1 MANLVE
7 VAVPPLTSR
16 RGDFMIWAAA
26 SERRMDFP
34 LFLGRSLAGQ
44 RQRSLLVNFG
54 KENLVA
60 IFEGWWLQ
68 GQIERLRDWF
78 CCVFLKQTRFFF
90 FFAQIQK
97 PPMSLSVPLSSH
109 FL

>member
-7 VAVPPLTSR
+7 IAVPPLTSR

-26 SERRMDFP
+26 RRRRMDFP

-44 RQRSLLVNFG
+44 RQRSLLVNVG

-60 IFEGWWLQ
+60 IFGWLVAS
-68 GQIERLRDWF
+68 G
-78 CCVFLKQTRFFF
+78 
-90 FFAQIQK
+90 AN
-97 PPMSLSVPLSSH
+97 
-109 FL
+109 